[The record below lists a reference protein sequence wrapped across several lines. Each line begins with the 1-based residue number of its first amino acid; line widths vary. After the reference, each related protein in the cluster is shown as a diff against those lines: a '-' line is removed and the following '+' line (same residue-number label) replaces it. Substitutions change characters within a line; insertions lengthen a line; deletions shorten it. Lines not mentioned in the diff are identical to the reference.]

1 MPLEMIPD
9 IPRIYTALAEWSA
22 CLIYILPLRKR
33 FSGAVTAVLLV
44 IFLFIQSVVQ
54 IVAGM
59 LPLNFWLPGM
69 AVAVAV
75 MYFCIIS
82 CAEISH
88 SDAVYCSARAFIA
101 AEFTASLQWQI
112 QYYFDAN
119 VLKNTGVISDNT
131 IYTAIALLAVYL
143 PVMLL
148 IFWLEARRLPQ
159 NRRLDIERREA
170 LSAALIALAI
180 FMVNNIHFAFPKSAI
195 GSMAGSGILYIRTLV
210 NFSGLVILHV
220 QSEQRREIQLRRELE
235 SMDNVLKRQYE
246 QYQQYRESS
255 ELISR
260 QHHDL
265 KHQIAVI
272 RSEENYERRDSY
284 LEEMERAISVF
295 ESQNKTGNSVLDTVL
310 TGKSL
315 QCGEYNINFTCVADG
330 TLLDFMEAL
339 DICSIFGNALDNA
352 IESVKELADSEKRL
366 IRLAVFSQNDFLM
379 LRIENYYEGNLQFED
394 DLPLTTKKDKQM
406 HGYGL
411 KSIRSAAEKYGG
423 TMSIK
428 TDDNWFTINVLIPMG
443 H

>member
-1 MPLEMIPD
+1 
-9 IPRIYTALAEWSA
+9 
-22 CLIYILPLRKR
+22 
-33 FSGAVTAVLLV
+33 
-44 IFLFIQSVVQ
+44 
-54 IVAGM
+54 
-59 LPLNFWLPGM
+59 
-69 AVAVAV
+69 
-75 MYFCIIS
+75 
-82 CAEISH
+82 
-88 SDAVYCSARAFIA
+88 
-101 AEFTASLQWQI
+101 
-112 QYYFDAN
+112 
-119 VLKNTGVISDNT
+119 
-131 IYTAIALLAVYL
+131 
-143 PVMLL
+143 
-148 IFWLEARRLPQ
+148 
-159 NRRLDIERREA
+159 
-170 LSAALIALAI
+170 
-180 FMVNNIHFAFPKSAI
+180 
-195 GSMAGSGILYIRTLV
+195 
-210 NFSGLVILHV
+210 
-220 QSEQRREIQLRRELE
+220 
-235 SMDNVLKRQYE
+235 
-246 QYQQYRESS
+246 
-255 ELISR
+255 
-260 QHHDL
+260 
-265 KHQIAVI
+265 
-272 RSEENYERRDSY
+272 
-284 LEEMERAISVF
+284 MERAISVF